1 MSLFPRGT
9 IPAIRN
15 LACIAR
21 QPQTRR
27 FLTTQ
32 IDAITD
38 SNLTETQLSVRQS
51 IQKLCAQFPDDYWA
65 NADRT
70 STYPN
75 KFRKAITEAG
85 WLGITLPTEY
95 GGAGLGV
102 SEATVMMQ
110 TIAES
115 GAGVAGAQSI
125 HANIYPLV
133 PVAKF
138 GTSEQKERWLS
149 NLIEGQHTA
158 CFGVT
163 EPDVGSETYKLKT
176 RAEKKGEKYIVNGQK
191 MYTLTLALANYRWIS
206 SAAQA
211 SHILLLARTAQ
222 FDPKAPTAGLS
233 LFYTP
238 LDRSHVTIRPIHKMG
253 GRAIDSNEL
262 FIEDLPIP
270 ESDLLGAEGQGFK
283 MVLQGMNAE
292 RCLLAGEAI
301 GTGLAALK
309 RATKYAQER
318 VVFSRQIGQ
327 NQAIAHPLAEAW
339 MNLEAAKLLAYRAAE
354 MFDLGTE
361 TPTTI
366 GAYCNS
372 AKYLAAEAAFK
383 ACERAVLTLGGM
395 GYAQVTNKACCCDR
409 S

>member
-21 QPQTRR
+21 QPQTRRR

-75 KFRKAITEAG
+75 EFRKAITEAG

-191 MYTLTLALANYRWIS
+191 MYTLT
-206 SAAQA
+206 
-211 SHILLLARTAQ
+211 
-222 FDPKAPTAGLS
+222 
-233 LFYTP
+233 
-238 LDRSHVTIRPIHKMG
+238 
-253 GRAIDSNEL
+253 
-262 FIEDLPIP
+262 
-270 ESDLLGAEGQGFK
+270 
-283 MVLQGMNAE
+283 
-292 RCLLAGEAI
+292 
-301 GTGLAALK
+301 
-309 RATKYAQER
+309 
-318 VVFSRQIGQ
+318 
-327 NQAIAHPLAEAW
+327 
-339 MNLEAAKLLAYRAAE
+339 
-354 MFDLGTE
+354 
-361 TPTTI
+361 
-366 GAYCNS
+366 
-372 AKYLAAEAAFK
+372 
-383 ACERAVLTLGGM
+383 
-395 GYAQVTNKACCCDR
+395 
-409 S
+409 